1 MSIEKMQETLPMLGD
16 GVNDEQSNSQIIPS
30 RDTSKIGLAK
40 LYLKY
45 TLFDIEV
52 S

>member
-1 MSIEKMQETLPMLGD
+1 MQETLPKLDD

-30 RDTSKIGLAK
+30 RDTSKIGLAG
-40 LYLKY
+40 LYLKD
-45 TLFDIEV
+45 TLFDVEV